1 MILAWIKQHGHIC
14 PVTAMPLAESDLKPD
29 AALRDRILAWKMGKE
44 PVAAPSGPSQL
55 DATSAGSAADED
67 DLYKF

>member
-1 MILAWIKQHGHIC
+1 MILAWIQQHGHIC

-29 AALRDRILAWKMGKE
+29 EALRDRILAWKMGKNE
-44 PVAAPSGPSQL
+44 AAAPSGSSQP
-55 DATSAGSAADED
+55 AAASSANPADED